1 DVTRG
6 VGLLEGT
13 YELCIRALDYESHQP
28 LSPDNP
34 LGCTVFTISN
44 VEPPIILMP
53 FHEQVIQHTA
63 GPQVL
68 PISWSTPPGSS
79 PLTEYRVKMV
89 EIFAGLDPNDA
100 LQSEYQPGFFEET
113 VMTNSLLYGPAHPQ
127 LTPGRKYALMVQAV
141 DPFQTISFRNHGQ
154 SQVIQFTYGEELPAS
169 TTTAERSDSGSK
181 HSLYE
186 HSRTHATNEV
196 SGRLL
201 WA

>member
-1 DVTRG
+1 
-6 VGLLEGT
+6 
-13 YELCIRALDYESHQP
+13 
-28 LSPDNP
+28 
-34 LGCTVFTISN
+34 
-44 VEPPIILMP
+44 
-53 FHEQVIQHTA
+53 
-63 GPQVL
+63 
-68 PISWSTPPGSS
+68 
-79 PLTEYRVKMV
+79 
-89 EIFAGLDPNDA
+89 
-100 LQSEYQPGFFEET
+100 FEET

-141 DPFQTISFRNHGQ
+141 HPFQTIALRNHGQ

-201 WA
+201 WAFKFGEESYSMSAAPINPYIPRANSA